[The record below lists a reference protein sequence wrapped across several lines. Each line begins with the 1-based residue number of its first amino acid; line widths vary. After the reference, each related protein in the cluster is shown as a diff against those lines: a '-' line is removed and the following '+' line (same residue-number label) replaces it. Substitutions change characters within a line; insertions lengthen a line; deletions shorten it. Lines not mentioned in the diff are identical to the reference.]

1 MPKIVDHDER
11 RREVMSAA
19 RRVIV
24 RDGIDAATT
33 RAIAKEAGYS
43 NGVLAH
49 YFADKDEI
57 LLSALRQSHERIRAR
72 LTAKVE
78 GAAGPLAA
86 LRELLL
92 DNLPLDADR
101 AQETRLEVSFWS
113 RSLATEELAEVQR
126 AEASDLRTAVRAL
139 LDRAQEAGELRH
151 SAGKAGE
158 PREEA
163 REASGVRGDRILA
176 GSPDD
181 LAAPSTSKTPS
192 TPDDLDDLAEEL
204 LALVDGLSLHLLL
217 YPGRLSRERA
227 ERIMLGAIERL

>member
-11 RREVMSAA
+11 RAEVLSAA

-57 LLSALRQSHERIRAR
+57 LLSALSQSHQRIRER
-72 LTAKVE
+72 LTRKVE
-78 GAAGPLAA
+78 GVTGLAA

-92 DNLPLDADR
+92 DNLPLDAER
-101 AQETRLEVSFWS
+101 TQESRLEVSFWS
-113 RSLATEELAEVQR
+113 RSLASDRLAEVQR
-126 AEASDLRTAVRAL
+126 AEADELRGAVREL
-139 LDRAQEAGELRH
+139 LGQARAAGE
-151 SAGKAGE
+151 
-158 PREEA
+158 
-163 REASGVRGDRILA
+163 VRAD
-176 GSPDD
+176 GS
-181 LAAPSTSKTPS
+181 
-192 TPDDLDDLAEEL
+192 LDDLAEHL

-217 YPGRLSRERA
+217 YPGRLTRVD
-227 ERIMLGAIERL
+227 LERLMLQALDRL

>member
-11 RREVMSAA
+11 RREVLSAA

-57 LLSALRQSHERIRAR
+57 LLSALRQSHQRIRDR
-72 LTAKVE
+72 LTRKVE
-78 GAAGPLAA
+78 GVTGLAA

-92 DNLPLDADR
+92 DNLPLDAER
-101 AQETRLEVSFWS
+101 TQESRLEVSFWS
-113 RSLATEELAEVQR
+113 RSLASERLAEVQR
-126 AEASDLRTAVRAL
+126 TEADELRAVVRDLLAQARA
-139 LDRAQEAGELRH
+139 AGELRT
-151 SAGKAGE
+151 
-158 PREEA
+158 
-163 REASGVRGDRILA
+163 
-176 GSPDD
+176 DD
-181 LAAPSTSKTPS
+181 N
-192 TPDDLDDLAEEL
+192 LDDLTEHL

-217 YPGRLSRERA
+217 YPGRLRRVD
-227 ERIMLGAIERL
+227 IERLMLQALDRL

>member
-11 RREVMSAA
+11 RREVLSAA

-57 LLSALRQSHERIRAR
+57 LLSALRHSHQRIRER
-72 LTAKVE
+72 LTGKVE
-78 GAAGPLAA
+78 GASGLAA

-92 DNLPLDADR
+92 DNLPLDAER
-101 AQETRLEVSFWS
+101 TQESRLEVSFWS
-113 RSLATEELAEVQR
+113 RSLASERLAGVQR
-126 AEASDLRTAVRAL
+126 AEADELRAAVREL
-139 LDRAQEAGELRH
+139 LGQARAAGELR
-151 SAGKAGE
+151 
-158 PREEA
+158 
-163 REASGVRGDRILA
+163 GDH
-176 GSPDD
+176 PDD
-181 LAAPSTSKTPS
+181 G
-192 TPDDLDDLAEEL
+192 LDDLAEHL

-217 YPGRLSRERA
+217 YPDRLNRVDV
-227 ERIMLGAIERL
+227 ERLMLRALDRL

>member
-11 RREVMSAA
+11 RREVLSAA

-57 LLSALRQSHERIRAR
+57 LLSALRQSHQRIRER
-72 LTAKVE
+72 LTRKIE
-78 GAAGPLAA
+78 GATGLAA

-92 DNLPLDADR
+92 DNLPLDAER
-101 AQETRLEVSFWS
+101 TQETRLEVSFWS
-113 RSLATEELAEVQR
+113 RSLASERLAEVQR
-126 AEASDLRTAVRAL
+126 TEAAELRGVVRTL
-139 LDRAQEAGELRH
+139 LGEARAAGELTTD
-151 SAGKAGE
+151 E
-158 PREEA
+158 N
-163 REASGVRGDRILA
+163 
-176 GSPDD
+176 
-181 LAAPSTSKTPS
+181 
-192 TPDDLDDLAEEL
+192 LDDITERL

-217 YPGRLSRERA
+217 YPGRLARVD
-227 ERIMLGAIERL
+227 LERLMLSTLDHL

>member
-11 RREVMSAA
+11 RAEVLSAA

-57 LLSALRQSHERIRAR
+57 LLSALRQSHQRIRAR
-72 LTAKVE
+72 LTRKVE
-78 GAAGPLAA
+78 GVTGLAA

-101 AQETRLEVSFWS
+101 TQESRLEVSFWS
-113 RSLATEELAEVQR
+113 RSLASERLAEVQT
-126 AEASDLRTAVRAL
+126 AEADELRAAVREL
-139 LDRAQEAGELRH
+139 LGQARAAGELR
-151 SAGKAGE
+151 A
-158 PREEA
+158 
-163 REASGVRGDRILA
+163 D
-176 GSPDD
+176 GS
-181 LAAPSTSKTPS
+181 
-192 TPDDLDDLAEEL
+192 LDDLAEHL

-217 YPGRLSRERA
+217 YPGRLTRVD
-227 ERIMLGAIERL
+227 LERLMLQALDRL

>member
-11 RREVMSAA
+11 RREVLSAA

-57 LLSALRQSHERIRAR
+57 LLSALRQSHQRIRDR
-72 LTAKVE
+72 LTRKVE
-78 GAAGPLAA
+78 GASGLAA

-92 DNLPLDADR
+92 DNLPLDAER
-101 AQETRLEVSFWS
+101 TQETRLEVSFWS
-113 RSLATEELAEVQR
+113 RSLASDRLAEVQR
-126 AEASDLRTAVRAL
+126 AEAAELRAAIRSL
-139 LDRAQEAGELRH
+139 LDEARGAGEL
-151 SAGKAGE
+151 AG
-158 PREEA
+158 
-163 REASGVRGDRILA
+163 
-176 GSPDD
+176 DD
-181 LAAPSTSKTPS
+181 N
-192 TPDDLDDLAEEL
+192 LDDLTEHL

-217 YPGRLSRERA
+217 YPDRLTRVD
-227 ERIMLGAIERL
+227 LERLLLASLDRLAA

>member
-78 GAAGPLAA
+78 SAPTALAA

-113 RSLATEELAEVQR
+113 RSLAAERLAEVQR
-126 AEASDLRTAVRAL
+126 AEAGELRAAVREL
-139 LDRAQEAGELRH
+139 LGRAREAGELRGRGRPTGETPGDARE
-151 SAGKAGE
+151 AGETREGPGTVGE
-158 PREEA
+158 PR
-163 REASGVRGDRILA
+163 GD
-176 GSPDD
+176 GD
-181 LAAPSTSKTPS
+181 LE
-192 TPDDLDDLAEEL
+192 DLDDLAEEL

-217 YPGRLSRERA
+217 YPDRLSRERA
-227 ERIMLGAIERL
+227 RRIMLAAVERL

>member
-1 MPKIVDHDER
+1 MPKIVDHEER

-57 LLSALRQSHERIRAR
+57 LLSALRESHERIRAR
-72 LTAKVE
+72 LTGKVE
-78 GAAGPLAA
+78 GVSGLAA

-92 DNLPLDADR
+92 DNLPLDAER
-101 AQETRLEVSFWS
+101 TQETRLEVSFWS
-113 RSLATEELAEVQR
+113 RSLASERLAEVQR
-126 AEASDLRTAVRAL
+126 AEAADLRAAVRHL
-139 LDRAQEAGELRH
+139 LGQARAAGEL
-151 SAGKAGE
+151 GN
-158 PREEA
+158 
-163 REASGVRGDRILA
+163 
-176 GSPDD
+176 DD
-181 LAAPSTSKTPS
+181 DS
-192 TPDDLDDLAEEL
+192 LDDLAEHL

-217 YPGRLSRERA
+217 YPDRLTRVD
-227 ERIMLGAIERL
+227 LERLLLKALDRLLR

>member
-11 RREVMSAA
+11 RREVLSAA

-57 LLSALRQSHERIRAR
+57 LLSALRQSHQRIRER
-72 LTAKVE
+72 LTRKIE
-78 GAAGPLAA
+78 GATGLAA

-92 DNLPLDADR
+92 DNLPLDAER
-101 AQETRLEVSFWS
+101 TQETRLEVSFWS
-113 RSLATEELAEVQR
+113 RSLASEHLAEVQR
-126 AEASDLRTAVRAL
+126 AEAAELRTAVRRL
-139 LDRAQEAGELRH
+139 LGEARAAGEL
-151 SAGKAGE
+151 ATDE
-158 PREEA
+158 N
-163 REASGVRGDRILA
+163 
-176 GSPDD
+176 
-181 LAAPSTSKTPS
+181 
-192 TPDDLDDLAEEL
+192 LDDVAERL

-217 YPGRLSRERA
+217 YPDRLARVD
-227 ERIMLGAIERL
+227 LERLMLSALDRL

>member
-11 RREVMSAA
+11 RREVLSAA

-57 LLSALRQSHERIRAR
+57 LLSALRQSHQRIRER
-72 LTAKVE
+72 LTRKIE
-78 GAAGPLAA
+78 GATGLAA

-92 DNLPLDADR
+92 DNLPLDAER
-101 AQETRLEVSFWS
+101 TQETRLEVSFWS
-113 RSLATEELAEVQR
+113 RSLASERLAEVQR
-126 AEASDLRTAVRAL
+126 AEAAELRGAVRTVLGEA
-139 LDRAQEAGELRH
+139 RAAGEL
-151 SAGKAGE
+151 
-158 PREEA
+158 
-163 REASGVRGDRILA
+163 
-176 GSPDD
+176 
-181 LAAPSTSKTPS
+181 TS
-192 TPDDLDDLAEEL
+192 DENLDDITERL

-217 YPGRLSRERA
+217 YPGRLARVD
-227 ERIMLGAIERL
+227 LERLMLATLDHL

>member
-11 RREVMSAA
+11 RREVLSAA

-57 LLSALRQSHERIRAR
+57 LLSALRQSHQRIRER
-72 LTAKVE
+72 LTRKIE
-78 GAAGPLAA
+78 GATGLAA

-92 DNLPLDADR
+92 DNLPLDAER
-101 AQETRLEVSFWS
+101 TQETRLEVSFWS
-113 RSLATEELAEVQR
+113 RSLASERLAEVQR
-126 AEASDLRTAVRAL
+126 AEAAELRTAVRTL
-139 LDRAQEAGELRH
+139 LGEARAAGEL
-151 SAGKAGE
+151 ATDE
-158 PREEA
+158 N
-163 REASGVRGDRILA
+163 
-176 GSPDD
+176 
-181 LAAPSTSKTPS
+181 
-192 TPDDLDDLAEEL
+192 LDDVAERL

-217 YPGRLSRERA
+217 YPGRLARVD
-227 ERIMLGAIERL
+227 LERLMLATLDRL

>member
-11 RREVMSAA
+11 RREVLSAA

-57 LLSALRQSHERIRAR
+57 LLSALRQSHQRIRER
-72 LTAKVE
+72 LTGKVE
-78 GAAGPLAA
+78 GASGLAA

-92 DNLPLDADR
+92 DNLPLDAER
-101 AQETRLEVSFWS
+101 TQESRLEVSFWS
-113 RSLATEELAEVQR
+113 RSLASERLAGVQR
-126 AEASDLRTAVRAL
+126 AEADELRAAVREL
-139 LDRAQEAGELRH
+139 LGQARTAGELR
-151 SAGKAGE
+151 
-158 PREEA
+158 
-163 REASGVRGDRILA
+163 GDH
-176 GSPDD
+176 PDD
-181 LAAPSTSKTPS
+181 G
-192 TPDDLDDLAEEL
+192 LDDLAEHL

-217 YPGRLSRERA
+217 YPDRLNRVDV
-227 ERIMLGAIERL
+227 ERLMLRALDRL

>member
-11 RREVMSAA
+11 RREVLSAA

-57 LLSALRQSHERIRAR
+57 LLSALRQSHQRIRER
-72 LTAKVE
+72 LTGKVE
-78 GAAGPLAA
+78 GASGLAA

-92 DNLPLDADR
+92 DNLPLDAER
-101 AQETRLEVSFWS
+101 TQESRLEVSFWS
-113 RSLATEELAEVQR
+113 RSLASERLAGVQR
-126 AEASDLRTAVRAL
+126 AEADELRAAVREL
-139 LDRAQEAGELRH
+139 LGQARAAGELR
-151 SAGKAGE
+151 
-158 PREEA
+158 
-163 REASGVRGDRILA
+163 GDH
-176 GSPDD
+176 PDD
-181 LAAPSTSKTPS
+181 G
-192 TPDDLDDLAEEL
+192 LDDLTEHL

-217 YPGRLSRERA
+217 YPDRLNRVDV
-227 ERIMLGAIERL
+227 ERLMLRALDRL

>member
-11 RREVMSAA
+11 RREVLSAA

-57 LLSALRQSHERIRAR
+57 LLSALRQSHQRIRDR
-72 LTAKVE
+72 LTRKVE
-78 GAAGPLAA
+78 GATGLAA

-92 DNLPLDADR
+92 DNLPLDAER
-101 AQETRLEVSFWS
+101 TQESRLEVSFWS
-113 RSLATEELAEVQR
+113 RSLASERLAEVQR
-126 AEASDLRTAVRAL
+126 TEADELRAAVRDL
-139 LDRAQEAGELRH
+139 LAQARAAGELRT
-151 SAGKAGE
+151 
-158 PREEA
+158 
-163 REASGVRGDRILA
+163 
-176 GSPDD
+176 DD
-181 LAAPSTSKTPS
+181 N
-192 TPDDLDDLAEEL
+192 LDDLAEHL

-217 YPGRLSRERA
+217 YPGRLTRVDV
-227 ERIMLGAIERL
+227 ERLMLQALDRLS

>member
-11 RREVMSAA
+11 RREVLSAA

-57 LLSALRQSHERIRAR
+57 LLSALRQSHQRIRER
-72 LTAKVE
+72 LTGKVE
-78 GAAGPLAA
+78 GARGLAA

-92 DNLPLDADR
+92 DNLPLDAER
-101 AQETRLEVSFWS
+101 TQESRLEVSFWS
-113 RSLATEELAEVQR
+113 RSLASERLAGVQR
-126 AEASDLRTAVRAL
+126 AEADELRAAVREL
-139 LDRAQEAGELRH
+139 LGQARAAGELR
-151 SAGKAGE
+151 
-158 PREEA
+158 
-163 REASGVRGDRILA
+163 GDH
-176 GSPDD
+176 PDD
-181 LAAPSTSKTPS
+181 G
-192 TPDDLDDLAEEL
+192 LDDLAEHL

-217 YPGRLSRERA
+217 YPDRLNRVDV
-227 ERIMLGAIERL
+227 ERLMLRALDRL

>member
-11 RREVMSAA
+11 RREVLSAA

-57 LLSALRQSHERIRAR
+57 LLSALRQSHQRIRDR
-72 LTAKVE
+72 LTRKVE
-78 GAAGPLAA
+78 GVTGLAA

-92 DNLPLDADR
+92 DNLPLDAER
-101 AQETRLEVSFWS
+101 TQESRLEVSFWS
-113 RSLATEELAEVQR
+113 RSLASERLAEVQR
-126 AEASDLRTAVRAL
+126 AEADELRAAVRDL
-139 LDRAQEAGELRH
+139 LAQARAAGELRT
-151 SAGKAGE
+151 
-158 PREEA
+158 
-163 REASGVRGDRILA
+163 
-176 GSPDD
+176 DD
-181 LAAPSTSKTPS
+181 N
-192 TPDDLDDLAEEL
+192 LDDLTEHL

-217 YPGRLSRERA
+217 YPGRLRRVD
-227 ERIMLGAIERL
+227 IERLMLQALDRL

>member
-11 RREVMSAA
+11 RREVLSAA

-57 LLSALRQSHERIRAR
+57 LLSALRQSHQRIRDR
-72 LTAKVE
+72 LTRKVE
-78 GAAGPLAA
+78 GATGLAA

-92 DNLPLDADR
+92 DNLPLDAER
-101 AQETRLEVSFWS
+101 TQESRLEVSFWS
-113 RSLATEELAEVQR
+113 RSLASERLAEVQR
-126 AEASDLRTAVRAL
+126 TEADELRAAVRDL
-139 LDRAQEAGELRH
+139 LAQARAAGELRT
-151 SAGKAGE
+151 
-158 PREEA
+158 
-163 REASGVRGDRILA
+163 
-176 GSPDD
+176 DD
-181 LAAPSTSKTPS
+181 N
-192 TPDDLDDLAEEL
+192 LDDLTEQL

-217 YPGRLSRERA
+217 YPGRLKRVDV
-227 ERIMLGAIERL
+227 ERLMLQALDRL

>member
-11 RREVMSAA
+11 RREVLAAA

-57 LLSALRQSHERIRAR
+57 LLSALRQSHQRIRDR
-72 LTAKVE
+72 LTRKVE
-78 GAAGPLAA
+78 GVSGLAA

-92 DNLPLDADR
+92 DNLPLDAER
-101 AQETRLEVSFWS
+101 TQETRLEVSFWS
-113 RSLATEELAEVQR
+113 RSLASERLAEVQR
-126 AEASDLRTAVRAL
+126 AEAAELRAAVRDL
-139 LDRAQEAGELRH
+139 LGQARAAGELG
-151 SAGKAGE
+151 A
-158 PREEA
+158 
-163 REASGVRGDRILA
+163 
-176 GSPDD
+176 DD
-181 LAAPSTSKTPS
+181 N
-192 TPDDLDDLAEEL
+192 LDDLAEHL

-217 YPGRLSRERA
+217 YPGRLSRVDV
-227 ERIMLGAIERL
+227 ERLMLQALDRLRAS

>member
-11 RREVMSAA
+11 RREVLSAA

-57 LLSALRQSHERIRAR
+57 LLSALRQSHQRIRER
-72 LTAKVE
+72 LTRKIE
-78 GAAGPLAA
+78 GATGLAA

-92 DNLPLDADR
+92 DNLPLDAER
-101 AQETRLEVSFWS
+101 TQETRLEVSFWS
-113 RSLATEELAEVQR
+113 RSLASERLAEIQR
-126 AEASDLRTAVRAL
+126 AEAAELRGAVRTL
-139 LDRAQEAGELRH
+139 LGEARAAGELTTD
-151 SAGKAGE
+151 E
-158 PREEA
+158 N
-163 REASGVRGDRILA
+163 
-176 GSPDD
+176 
-181 LAAPSTSKTPS
+181 
-192 TPDDLDDLAEEL
+192 LDDITERL

-217 YPGRLSRERA
+217 YPGRLARVD
-227 ERIMLGAIERL
+227 LERLMLAALDHL